1 MGNSSLT
8 KVKEAFNV
16 YYEFPRGDYSMLS
29 FPNILDTIS
38 LLFFLSTQLSG
49 LVLFGSESRKSFTKH
64 KHKLQKRR
72 HFREKKCQTK
82 IPDRLRPHGT

>member
-16 YYEFPRGDYSMLS
+16 YYEFLRGDYSMLS

-49 LVLFGSESRKSFTKH
+49 LVLLGSESRKSFTKH
-64 KHKLQKRR
+64 KYKLQKRR
-72 HFREKKCQTK
+72 HFREKNV
-82 IPDRLRPHGT
+82 RLRYQTG